1 VASAIFISSQE
12 QLRIT
17 SDRCTSNLP
26 GCPPQGLKPSDLF
39 TESQPAKTDE
49 LLTVL
54 DRING
59 KFGKSTLHS
68 GRMALSAGWAMKREM
83 MSQSYTTSIKHLMKF
98 QAS

>member
-1 VASAIFISSQE
+1 MAIGKRGEF
-12 QLRIT
+12 T
-17 SDRCTSNLP
+17 
-26 GCPPQGLKPSDLF
+26 GDLF
-39 TESQPAKTDE
+39 TESQPAKTEE
-49 LLTVL
+49 LMTVL

-83 MSQSYTTSIKHLMKF
+83 ISQSYTTSIKHLMRF

>member
-1 VASAIFISSQE
+1 M
-12 QLRIT
+12 
-17 SDRCTSNLP
+17 
-26 GCPPQGLKPSDLF
+26 
-39 TESQPAKTDE
+39 
-49 LLTVL
+49 TVL

-83 MSQSYTTSIKHLMKF
+83 ISQSYTTSIKHLMRF